1 MQIDLRHLKAFCAVA
16 EELSFR
22 RASDRIGVAQ
32 PALSRTIKQLEEETG
47 VTLFERTTRVT
58 RLTEA
63 GRAFLA
69 RAQALLESLGEAVD
83 LAQRV
88 QNGVAGEVRVGFN
101 DFAISGLLPETVRR
115 FRAAYPEV
123 EVHLVDSPTP
133 EMLNMVLDGALE
145 VAFHTGPAEHSDLE
159 HIVVRKERLVCV
171 LPASHRLAAQDA
183 VSVAELAGDYFIM
196 GRWETWRIY
205 HRFIRDFCRRH
216 GFQPRIIQEAE
227 HSDGIIGLVAAEMGV
242 TLYVDNDW
250 LHVMKGIAVKPLKE
264 KAPRIE
270 TLATWRRDRRTK
282 MLAIDHFLRV
292 AAEVVRR
299 NGLELASP
307 LSALA
312 AGSRRR

>member
-1 MQIDLRHLKAFCAVA
+1 MKIDLRHLRAFCAVA

-63 GRAFLA
+63 GRAFLGHT
-69 RAQALLESLGEAVD
+69 QALLESLGEAVD

-88 QNGVAGEVRVGFN
+88 QKGIAGEVRVGFN
-101 DFAISGLLPETVRR
+101 DFAISGLLPETVRH

-123 EVHLVDSPTP
+123 EVHLIDATTP
-133 EMLNMVLDGALE
+133 DMLSMVLDGALE
-145 VAFHTGPAEHSDLE
+145 LAFHTGPADHADLR

-171 LPASHRLAAQDA
+171 LPASHHLVAQDS
-183 VSVAELAGDYFIM
+183 VSVAQLADDYFIM
-196 GRWETWRIY
+196 GRWETWSLFHRI
-205 HRFIRDFCRRH
+205 IRDFCRRY

-227 HSDGIIGLVAAEMGV
+227 HSDGIIRLVAAELGI

-250 LHVMKGIAVKPLKE
+250 LHVMKGIAVKPLRE
-264 KAPRIE
+264 NTPRIE
-270 TLATWRRDRRTK
+270 TLATWRRDRRAK
-282 MLAIDHFLRV
+282 MLAIDHFLQV
-292 AAEVVRR
+292 TSDVVRR
-299 NGLELASP
+299 NGIELVSP
-307 LSALA
+307 ISALA
-312 AGSRRR
+312 ASPRKR